1 MVEDITFASTI
12 KRFERIG
19 NRFS

>member
-12 KRFERIG
+12 KRFEGIG